1 MVMIA
6 RIGIDT
12 SKGSFQLHGVDAEEQ
27 VVLRKTLRRKQFLE
41 YLAKQ
46 EVGEIGL
53 EACGAS
59 HHWARALRQHGLRVV
74 LVPPQ
79 KYTPPPPWI
88 APGEN
93 NVSSYVQFKSPGGQK
108 YHPSFQGETYCK
120 RKCSRKRME

>member
-1 MVMIA
+1 MVTIA

-41 YLAKQ
+41 YMAKQ

-59 HHWARALRQHGLRVV
+59 HHWARALGQLGAVGAAGGRGHGGKFSSDGGLRG
-74 LVPPQ
+74 PRSHPERSE
-79 KYTPPPPWI
+79 
-88 APGEN
+88 G
-93 NVSSYVQFKSPGGQK
+93 SGGWC
-108 YHPSFQGETYCK
+108 E
-120 RKCSRKRME
+120 